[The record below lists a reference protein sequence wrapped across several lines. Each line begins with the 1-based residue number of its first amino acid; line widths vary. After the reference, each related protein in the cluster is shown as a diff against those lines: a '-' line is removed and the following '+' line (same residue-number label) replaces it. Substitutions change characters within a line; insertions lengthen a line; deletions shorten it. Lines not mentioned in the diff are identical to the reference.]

1 MPWRE
6 SYRTRDGRARSAKE
20 AQGLPGWVIQLVA
33 SLFIL
38 ALVLGAARSPTG
50 PASSVVE
57 FARGVVGEDLSYEEV
72 TLWAG
77 GAATAV
83 GRFFNLDLR
92 GFWSEAVTGRPAEP
106 SWPVLGQITSTFGW
120 RSSPD
125 SAGMSLH
132 QGIDIQVLS
141 GTKVTAILPGAV
153 SLVRESPAYGLV
165 VEVNHGN
172 GLVSRYAR
180 LNSASVTEGNRVKK
194 GEELGVVGKGGDSTL
209 LHLHFEVAKDGL
221 EIDPLTVLPSVSK
234 GP

>member
-6 SYRTRDGRARSAKE
+6 SYRTRDDRARNTKE
-20 AQGLPGWVIQLVA
+20 AEGLPGWVFQLVA

-38 ALVLGAARSPTG
+38 AVILGAARSPTG
-50 PASSVVE
+50 PASGIVE
-57 FARGVVGEDLSYEEV
+57 FARDVVGKDLSYEEV
-72 TLWAG
+72 KLWAG

-83 GRFFNLDLR
+83 GRFLNLDLR
-92 GFWSEAVTGRPAEP
+92 GFWSEAVSGRQAEP
-106 SWPVLGQITSTFGW
+106 SWPASGQVTSTFGW
-120 RSSPD
+120 RSNLD

-132 QGIDIQVLS
+132 QGIDIQVPS
-141 GTKVTAILPGAV
+141 GTKVAAIMPGAV

-180 LNSASVTEGNRVKK
+180 LSSVSVTEGNRVKK
-194 GEELGVVGKGGDSTL
+194 GEELGLVGKAGDSTL

-221 EIDPLTVLPSVSK
+221 EIDPLTVLPPVSK